1 MDKEKKMLKE
11 AIQALY
17 KAGANDKDIRTY
29 FTTYLEEI
37 KRVSTAK
44 ETITKAILDYINAA
58 YPEISSDY
66 SKRNVEIFVANDIL
80 GVVDKDAKE
89 LIELKNDG
97 FTKYGEIERDIV
109 TCGTGTLK
117 VDEEALKKFIKNL

>member
-17 KAGANDKDIRTY
+17 KAGASDKDIRVY

-44 ETITKAILDYINAA
+44 ETITQAILNYINAA

-97 FTKYGEIERDIV
+97 FTKYGEIERNTV